1 MFILSVLGTTTFGLL
16 WSIGLS
22 QGAGLWTNLFLIM
35 FIFSATVLF
44 GGVPWSKFA
53 HMFFKPAAAFNKR
66 VIKADGSRENLPELG
81 DLTEPGHW
89 GDRRIT
95 RDPFRYCKIGECGDE
110 LVADTPAISARQ
122 RGIDTES
129 GNLAKCLI
137 LRNRPGAQ
145 LRKEIA

>member
-1 MFILSVLGTTTFGLL
+1 MRACILIDVDAKSDKLL
-16 WSIGLS
+16 PIDRN
-22 QGAGLWTNLFLIM
+22 AR
-35 FIFSATVLF
+35 
-44 GGVPWSKFA
+44 SKLLA
-53 HMFFKPAAAFNKR
+53 APA
-66 VIKADGSRENLPELG
+66 ELG

-137 LRNRPGAQ
+137 LRNRSGAQ